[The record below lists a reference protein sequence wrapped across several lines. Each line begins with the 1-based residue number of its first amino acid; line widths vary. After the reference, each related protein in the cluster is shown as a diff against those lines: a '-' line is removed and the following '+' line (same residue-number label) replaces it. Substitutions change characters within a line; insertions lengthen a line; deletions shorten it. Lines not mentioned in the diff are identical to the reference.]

1 MSEPA
6 KRKQRNATSASG
18 MGRFYVVLAVI
29 AVFGVGAVGYNVTI
43 GRSDRA
49 ASVPLELEVLDDP
62 DSLVAMARGVTKG
75 DPDAAVTI
83 LEFGDYQCPGCGE
96 FAREY
101 KPGIE
106 LALIETGR
114 ARFVFHD
121 YPLVSIHPHAFVAA
135 RAARC
140 AEDQGMFW
148 EYHDEL
154 YRQQARWSPEADP
167 LATFEGYA
175 ETLGLDASEFRSC
188 LNSDRHADVVTANLR
203 LAESIGIPRTP
214 TILVHVPGGGT
225 REAGGWDVAS
235 IEETIDL
242 LMAARTTN

>member
-1 MSEPA
+1 VTKPSERPEKNPA
-6 KRKQRNATSASG
+6 RASG
-18 MGRFYVVLAVI
+18 MGRFYVVLALI
-29 AVFGVGAVGYNVTI
+29 AVVGVGAVGYNVTL
-43 GRSDRA
+43 GRTDRA
-49 ASVPLELEVLDDP
+49 ASVPLELAALDD
-62 DSLVAMARGVTKG
+62 DALVALARGATKG
-75 DPDAAVTI
+75 DSAAPVTI

-96 FAREY
+96 FARNYE
-101 KPGIE
+101 PGLD

-114 ARFVFHD
+114 ASFRFHD
-121 YPLVSIHPHAFVAA
+121 YPLVSVHPHAFVAA

-154 YRQQARWSPEADP
+154 FRQQARWSPEADP
-167 LATFEGYA
+167 LGTFERYA
-175 ETLGLDASEFRSC
+175 EALELDVSEFRSC
-188 LNSDRHADVVTANLR
+188 LHSDRHADVVTANLR

-225 REAGGWDVAS
+225 REASGWDVAS

-242 LMAARTTN
+242 LTAARPTN

>member
-1 MSEPA
+1 VTESGERP
-6 KRKQRNATSASG
+6 RQDATRTSG
-18 MGRFYVVLAVI
+18 MRRFYVVLALI
-29 AVFGVGAVGYNVTI
+29 AVFGVGAVGYNVTL

-49 ASVPLELEVLDDP
+49 ASVPLELEGFDDP
-62 DSLVAMARGVTKG
+62 EALVALARGVTKG
-75 DPDAAVTI
+75 DPNAPVTI

-101 KPGIE
+101 KPGVE

-114 ARFVFHD
+114 AKFVFHD
-121 YPLVSIHPHAFVAA
+121 YPLVAIHPHAFVAA

-167 LATFEGYA
+167 LGTFEGYA
-175 ETLGLDASEFRSC
+175 ETLGLNASDFRSC

-203 LAESIGIPRTP
+203 LAETIGVPQTP
-214 TILVHVPGGGT
+214 TILVNVAGGGT
-225 REAGGWDVAS
+225 REASGWDAAS
-235 IEETIDL
+235 IEETIEL
-242 LMAARTTN
+242 LKPGTTAN

>member
-6 KRKQRNATSASG
+6 KRKQRNASSASG
-18 MGRFYVVLAVI
+18 MGRFYVVLALI
-29 AVFGVGAVGYNVTI
+29 AVFGVGAVGYNVTL

-49 ASVPLELEVLDDP
+49 ASAPLALAVLDDP
-62 DSLVAMARGVTKG
+62 DSLFAMARGVTKG
-75 DPDAAVTI
+75 DPDAPVTI

-114 ARFVFHD
+114 AQFVFHD
-121 YPLVSIHPHAFVAA
+121 YPLVAVHPHAFLAA

-140 AEDQGMFW
+140 AEDQGRFW

-154 YRQQARWSPEADP
+154 FRQQARWSPEANP
-167 LATFEGYA
+167 IGTFQGYA
-175 ETLGLDASEFRSC
+175 ESLGLNASDFRSC

-203 LAESIGIPRTP
+203 LAETVGVPRTP
-214 TILVHVPGGGT
+214 TILINVPGGGT
-225 REAGGWDVAS
+225 RESNGWDVAS
-235 IEETIDL
+235 IEETIEL
-242 LMAARTTN
+242 LTAGTSTN

>member
-1 MSEPA
+1 
-6 KRKQRNATSASG
+6 

-29 AVFGVGAVGYNVTI
+29 AVFGVGAVGYNVTL
-43 GRSDRA
+43 GRSDGA
-49 ASVPLELEVLDDP
+49 AFVPLELEGLDDP
-62 DSLVAMARGVTKG
+62 EALVALARGVTKG
-75 DPDAAVTI
+75 DPNAPVTI

-101 KPGIE
+101 KPGVE

-114 ARFVFHD
+114 AKFVFHD
-121 YPLVSIHPHAFVAA
+121 FPLVAIHPHAFVAA

-154 YRQQARWSPEADP
+154 FRQQARWSPEADP
-167 LATFEGYA
+167 LGTFEGYA
-175 ETLGLDASEFRSC
+175 ESLGLDVPDFRSC

-203 LAESIGIPRTP
+203 LAERLGVPRTP
-214 TILVHVPGGGT
+214 TILVDVPGGGT
-225 REAGGWDVAS
+225 REASGWDAAS
-235 IEETIDL
+235 IAETIEQL
-242 LMAARTTN
+242 TAAGRSTN

>member
-1 MSEPA
+1 VTKPA
-6 KRKQRNATSASG
+6 ERPRRDSTRASG
-18 MGRFYVVLAVI
+18 MGRFYLVLALI
-29 AVFGVGAVGYNVTI
+29 AVFGVGAVGYNVTL

-49 ASVPLELEVLDDP
+49 ASLPLDLEALDD
-62 DSLVAMARGVTKG
+62 DALVALARGVTKG
-75 DPDAAVTI
+75 NPDAPVTI

-96 FAREY
+96 FARDY
-101 KPGIE
+101 KPGVE

-114 ARFVFHD
+114 AKFVFQD
-121 YPLVSIHPHAFVAA
+121 YPLVAIHPHAFVAA

-167 LATFEGYA
+167 IGTFEGYA
-175 ETLGLDASEFRSC
+175 EGLGLDTDDFRSC

-203 LAESIGIPRTP
+203 LAERLGIPRTP
-214 TILVHVPGGGT
+214 TILVNVPGGGV
-225 REAGGWDVAS
+225 REASGWDAAS
-235 IEETIDL
+235 IEETIEL
-242 LMAARTTN
+242 LMAEETPN